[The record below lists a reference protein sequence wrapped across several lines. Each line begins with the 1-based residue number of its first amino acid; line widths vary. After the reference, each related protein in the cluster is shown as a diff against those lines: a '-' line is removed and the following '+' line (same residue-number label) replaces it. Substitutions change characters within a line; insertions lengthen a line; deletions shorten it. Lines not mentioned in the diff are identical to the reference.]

1 MKRRYF
7 PLVILAVLALALC
20 LTACTSD
27 NGKQVPGTDAPVS
40 GDDPV
45 PVWQFC
51 HGVRDGLDTAVITL
65 YTTDCETGLIPAE
78 LSPED
83 EAWIRNIAVNGVVT
97 GKASDT
103 AVTGGTWV
111 YSFEAPGGEHL
122 LSIEMYRGL
131 IVSSRGM
138 YSFQ

>member
-1 MKRRYF
+1 MKRRCF
-7 PLVILAVLALALC
+7 PLIILAVLALALC
-20 LTACTSD
+20 LTACAPE
-27 NGKQVPGTDAPVS
+27 NGKQVS

-51 HGVRDGLDTAVITL
+51 HGVREGLDTAVITL

-83 EAWIRNIAVNGVVT
+83 EAWIRGIAVNGVVT
-97 GKASDT
+97 GKTSDT

-111 YSFEAPGGEHL
+111 YTFETPAGEHL

>member
-1 MKRRYF
+1 MKRRYL

-20 LTACTSD
+20 LTACAPE
-27 NGKQVPGTDAPVS
+27 NGKQVSGTDGPVS

-83 EAWIRNIAVNGVVT
+83 EAWIRGLAVNGMVT
-97 GKASDT
+97 GKANDT

-111 YSFEAPGGEHL
+111 YSFETPAGEHL
-122 LSIEMYRGL
+122 LTIEVYRGL

-138 YSFQ
+138 CHFR

>member
-20 LTACTSD
+20 LTACAPE
-27 NGKQVPGTDAPVS
+27 NGKQVS

-97 GKASDT
+97 GKANDT

>member
-7 PLVILAVLALALC
+7 PLIILAVLAIALC
-20 LTACTSD
+20 LTACAPE
-27 NGKQVPGTDAPVS
+27 NGKQVS

-78 LSPED
+78 LSAED
-83 EAWIRNIAVNGVVT
+83 EARIRSIAMNGIVT
-97 GKASDT
+97 GKANDT

-111 YSFEAPGGEHL
+111 YSFETPAGEHL

-131 IVSSRGM
+131 IVAADGM